1 MTTNNNEALSKMVEI
16 DHKNLVSMSNQAI
29 ENRIL
34 ENYGAYGMKI
44 VMIGVVGAYAIGK
57 KNYDHRFFI
66 KFSVDNFAK
75 LIGREEKYAISIFK
89 KTCSL
94 LRSKEVVLQ
103 GYLDGEE
110 TEFVTGL
117 LDTYA
122 YSKNEKSLA
131 VKFNSEFVPY
141 FMEMS
146 GNFTQYELSYALGLD
161 KIESISFYCFIKM
174 KIGKEFKNII
184 ENKEYY
190 FDIEEKILRQ
200 FFNVEN
206 SYTQQRDLKNKILA
220 KVAKEISENTDLI
233 INFEVSQQSS
243 FFTMTFKYKT
253 DADKPKKISLED
265 FKLTKDKKTKPARKV
280 SDKKKEDE
288 KPAGQNSIPPVQPK
302 AKEADLSNVE
312 DDKKTVSKP
321 KSLSDIL
328 GQSKSLE
335 VKKLSAEEIQNLS
348 STFIKDHPQEYDF
361 ISWMVDKQIITFKKH
376 PADFILYIL
385 TTYHS
390 RFGGNTLEDYVR
402 KEFSLKLQAY
412 YEEYKNS
419 EVAALSSINMFY
431 V

>member
-1 MTTNNNEALSKMVEI
+1 MTTTNNNEALTKMVEI

-66 KFSVDNFAK
+66 QFSVDNFAK

-110 TEFVTGL
+110 TEFVTGI

-206 SYTQQRDLKNKILA
+206 SYTQQRDLKNKVLA
-220 KVAKEISENTDLI
+220 KVAKEINENTDLT

-243 FFTMTFKYKT
+243 FFTMTFKYKS
-253 DADKPKKISLED
+253 DADKPSKISLED
-265 FKLTKDKKTKPARKV
+265 FKLTKAKKTKPARKV
-280 SDKKKEDE
+280 GEKKNEE
-288 KPAGQNSIPPVQPK
+288 QKPAGKETPPPTEKPK
-302 AKEADLSNVE
+302 NKVRTEDAAKE
-312 DDKKTVSKP
+312 TGKP
-321 KSLSDIL
+321 KSLAQIL
-328 GQSKSLE
+328 KETSGFE
-335 VKKLSAEEIQNLS
+335 PKKLSNDEIKNIS
-348 STFIKDHPQEYDF
+348 DVFIKDHPHEYDLV
-361 ISWMVDKQIITFKKH
+361 SWMVDKKIITFKKH
-376 PADFILYIL
+376 PADFIFYVLN
-385 TTYHS
+385 TYHS
-390 RFGGNTLEDYVR
+390 RYGGHSLEEYVNE
-402 KEFSLKLQAY
+402 EFSKKLQAY
-412 YEEYKNS
+412 YNEYKNS
-419 EVAALSSINMFY
+419 EVAPLSTLNMFY

>member
-1 MTTNNNEALSKMVEI
+1 MTANNNEALSKMVEI

-66 KFSVDNFAK
+66 KFSVNNFAK

-89 KTCSL
+89 KTCSI

-131 VKFNSEFVPY
+131 VKFNPEFVPY

-174 KIGKEFKNII
+174 KIGKEFKNIV

-206 SYTQQRDLKNKILA
+206 TYAQQRDLKNKVLA
-220 KVAKEISENTDLI
+220 KVANEINENTDLI
-233 INFEVSQQSS
+233 INFEASQRSN
-243 FFTMTFKYKT
+243 FFIMTFKFKS
-253 DADKPKKISLED
+253 DADKPKKISLGD
-265 FKLTKDKKTKPARKV
+265 FKLTKAKKTKPVRKV
-280 SDKKKEDE
+280 SENKKEVE
-288 KPAGQNSIPPVQPK
+288 KPDDQDTNPPGSQKQNEGTTGGIGGEK
-302 AKEADLSNVE
+302 KE
-312 DDKKTVSKP
+312 TSKP

-328 GQSKSLE
+328 GQAKVRE
-335 VKKLSAEEIQNLS
+335 VKKLAEDEIKNIS
-348 STFIKDHPQEYDF
+348 STFISENPQEYDL
-361 ISWMVDKQIITFKKH
+361 ISRLISKQIVTFKKH
-376 PADFILYIL
+376 PADFIFYIIN
-385 TTYHS
+385 TYHS
-390 RFGGNTLEDYVR
+390 RFGGNTLEDYV
-402 KEFSLKLQAY
+402 KNELGKKLQAY
-412 YEEYKNS
+412 YEECKNV
-419 EVAALSSINMFY
+419 EVAALTTLNMFY